1 VDWAGTILHDGAAV
15 TDLACAI
22 VVLASRS
29 CGRGRAWLG
38 LGLTTSVDGLG
49 NLLRSGVGDWRH
61 DV

>member
-29 CGRGRAWLG
+29 CGRGEERGWGWDLPRASTVWG
-38 LGLTTSVDGLG
+38 IS
-49 NLLRSGVGDWRH
+49 
-61 DV
+61 